1 MKRVTVL
8 LPELLIEDATKASG
22 VGLTPTIRLGLDALI
37 RSKAYRELKGLRGKV
52 KLSLD
57 VGELRRD

>member
-22 VGLTPTIRLGLDALI
+22 VGLTPTIRLGLEALI
-37 RSKAYRELKGLRGKV
+37 RSKAYRELNNYRLKP
-52 KLSLD
+52 
-57 VGELRRD
+57 VG